1 MQKEEF
7 YSAVYEIVKE
17 IPEGCVVTYG
27 QIARLLGKPQ
37 CSRMV
42 GQAMFHAPEGNR
54 IPCHRVVNC
63 QGRLVPRWKNHRILL
78 EKENILFKK
87 NGCVDLKKCIWT
99 EVMF

>member
-1 MQKEEF
+1 MRKEEF
-7 YSAVYEIVKE
+7 YSVVYEIVKE

-42 GQAMFHAPEGNR
+42 GQAMFQAPEGCR

-63 QGRLVPRWKNHRILL
+63 QGRLASQWNDHRKLL
-78 EKENILFKK
+78 ENENIPFKK
-87 NGCVDLKKCIWT
+87 NGCVDLKKCVW
-99 EVMF
+99 VDVVF